1 LLFDRVLAVVV
12 MLCNARGPERCCAK
26 TRVGSNFAMSSSR
39 GFLHSRRYKWINFY
53 PPLLGAGI
61 RVRHNQSD
69 DYTITV
75 QLKLTRF
82 NAGAMGTHFGGSLY
96 AMCDPFYALIVLHH
110 LGREYIVW
118 DKAAA
123 IQFLKPGRGTV
134 TATFHLSP
142 EQIAELRAQ
151 ADRDGKIE
159 PLFNVDVLDERGE
172 VIAKVEKRLYI
183 RRRADSP
190 RSGTTK

>member
-1 LLFDRVLAVVV
+1 
-12 MLCNARGPERCCAK
+12 M
-26 TRVGSNFAMSSSR
+26 TSSQ

-61 RVRHNQSD
+61 RVLHRQSD
-69 DYTITV
+69 AYTIKV

-96 AMCDPFYALIVLHH
+96 AMCDPFYALIMLHH
-110 LGREYIVW
+110 LGRDYIVW
-118 DKAAA
+118 DKAAS

-134 TATFHLSP
+134 TATFHISP

-151 ADRDGKIE
+151 ADREEKIE
-159 PLFNVDVLDERGE
+159 PLFNVDVIDEQGE
-172 VIAKVEKRLYI
+172 IVAKVEKRVYI
-183 RRRADSP
+183 RKKSR
-190 RSGTTK
+190 